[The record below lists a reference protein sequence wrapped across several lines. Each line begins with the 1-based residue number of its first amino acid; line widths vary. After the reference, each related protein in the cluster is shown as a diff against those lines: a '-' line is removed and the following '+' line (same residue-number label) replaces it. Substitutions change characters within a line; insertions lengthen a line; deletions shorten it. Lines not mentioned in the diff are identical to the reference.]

1 MANNTRSEKLLN
13 DGNYDFFKEVVLSAM
28 TQILPY
34 IIKLITPSILERSK
48 AIIEQNA
55 SSLFNSYESKSN
67 KNL

>member
-13 DGNYDFFKEVVLSAM
+13 DGNYYFFKEAVLSAM
-28 TQILPY
+28 TKILPH
-34 IIKLITPSILERSK
+34 IIKLITPSILKRSK

-55 SSLFNSYESKSN
+55 SRLFNSYESKSN

>member
-1 MANNTRSEKLLN
+1 MVNNTRSEKLLN
-13 DGNYDFFKEVVLSAM
+13 DGKYDFFKEAVLSAM
-28 TQILPY
+28 TKVLQQ

-55 SSLFNSYESKSN
+55 SSLFNSYKSKSN

>member
-13 DGNYDFFKEVVLSAM
+13 DGNYNFFKEAVLLAM
-28 TQILPY
+28 TKILQH